1 MARCIRQSRRILRSQ
16 TQGEVLVNSAPLGDA
31 TGESTLAQANA
42 GVGPDSVNLTQ
53 PQNNLDGMS
62 NTSV

>member
-1 MARCIRQSRRILRSQ
+1 MARRTRQSHRILRSQ
-16 TQGEVLVNSAPLGDA
+16 TQGEVLVNSASLGGA

-53 PQNNLDGMS
+53 PQTNLDGMS
-62 NTSV
+62 NTSL